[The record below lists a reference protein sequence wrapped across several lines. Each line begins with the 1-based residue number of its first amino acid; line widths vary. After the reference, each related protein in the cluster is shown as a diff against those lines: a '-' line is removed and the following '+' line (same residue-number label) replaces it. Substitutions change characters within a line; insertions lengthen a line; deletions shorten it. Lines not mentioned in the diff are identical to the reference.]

1 MKYYHLTWAFPDAFH
16 GNLGGILAN
25 LEIDLR
31 HLENS
36 FGGQGSHLGSLKG
49 CLGYHSPFGASVRPY
64 QISAILRWI
73 FWATMIFRDFPIS
86 VFEAFKDV

>member
-49 CLGYHSPFGASVRPY
+49 CLGYHRVYLGP
-64 QISAILRWI
+64 Q
-73 FWATMIFRDFPIS
+73 
-86 VFEAFKDV
+86 